1 MMLMPIVHANG
12 PSQTTTTTTTT
23 TVQNLVDT
31 QTFDTGSMLAVI
43 AFIGLLI
50 GIVYKAFKSQ

>member
-1 MMLMPIVHANG
+1 MMLVPLGHANG